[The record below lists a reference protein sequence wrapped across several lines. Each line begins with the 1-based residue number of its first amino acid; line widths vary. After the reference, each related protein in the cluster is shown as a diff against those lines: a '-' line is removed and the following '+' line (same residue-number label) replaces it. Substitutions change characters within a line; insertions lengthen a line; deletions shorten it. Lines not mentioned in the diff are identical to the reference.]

1 MASPPTAGRLV
12 AAFQEVFTTA
22 VRVRANRQEVAD
34 GAAFRAGVRQ
44 AVEAA
49 QRQAV
54 ADGYPQQEVERVL
67 FPVVAFV
74 DETILHSP
82 LAARSGG
89 AARPLQEELFGRHLG
104 GEYFFTQ
111 LEQLLA
117 RPDSPMLAEVLEVY
131 QQCLL
136 LGFRGRYTSADH
148 GALLAIEQRLAER
161 LRRMRGEAALA
172 PDWLPPADQLD
183 HRDPLWPRFRR
194 GALATAL
201 LAALLWVAA
210 ALLLRADV
218 NALRS
223 RAANQPVA
231 VS

>member
-82 LAARSGG
+82 LAARSGW

-117 RPDSPMLAEVLEVY
+117 RPDSPLLAEVLEVY
-131 QQCLL
+131 QLGLL
-136 LGFRGRYTSADH
+136 LGFRGRYTSADQ

-161 LRRMRGEAALA
+161 LRRMRGEDALA
-172 PDWLPPADQLD
+172 PGWLPPADQLD
-183 HRDPLWPRFRR
+183 LRDPLWPRFRQ
-194 GALATAL
+194 GALVAAL

-210 ALLLRADV
+210 AVLLRADV
-218 NALRS
+218 NGIRS
-223 RAANQPVA
+223 RVANQPVA
-231 VS
+231 LS

>member
-1 MASPPTAGRLV
+1 MASPPTAGRLA
-12 AAFQEVFTTA
+12 AAFQELFTTA

-34 GAAFRAGVRQ
+34 GTAFRRGLRQ
-44 AVEAA
+44 ALETA
-49 QRQAV
+49 QREAV
-54 ADGYPQQEVERVL
+54 ASGYPQQEVERVL

-82 LAARSGG
+82 LAARSGW
-89 AARPLQEELFGRHLG
+89 AARRLQEELFGRHLG

-117 RPDSPMLAEVLEVY
+117 RPDSPLLAEVLEVY
-131 QQCLL
+131 QLCLL

-161 LRRMRGEAALA
+161 LRRMRSEAALA
-172 PDWLPPADQLD
+172 PDWVPPSDRLD
-183 HRDPLWPRFRR
+183 LRDPLWPRFRR
-194 GALATAL
+194 GALAAAVV
-201 LAALLWVAA
+201 AALLWVAA
-210 ALLLRADV
+210 AVLLRTSV
-218 NALRS
+218 NDLRS